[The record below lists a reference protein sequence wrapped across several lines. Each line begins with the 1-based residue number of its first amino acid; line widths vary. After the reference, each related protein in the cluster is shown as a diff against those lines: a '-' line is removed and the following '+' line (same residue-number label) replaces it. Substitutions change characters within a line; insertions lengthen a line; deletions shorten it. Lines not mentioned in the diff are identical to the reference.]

1 VISLAIV
8 VRDEA
13 ALLDELLTSVARAF
27 AEVIVVDHGST
38 DASAD
43 VAQAHGARVL
53 ASSAESHEL
62 ARNAYVEA
70 AKMPWV
76 LVVDADER
84 VASCDRVHEAVRSAP
99 ANVHGFALERFDYL
113 GRSRWASTRLVRLF
127 RRDPRI
133 RYFESR
139 AHASVTPSVAGAGG
153 SIALAD
159 APLHHLDALLPRDH
173 AEKRARMR
181 ERLEQEASLPNAP
194 AILRGFLALEHFV
207 AGDDDRASHELTRA
221 LDDDARLEPFV
232 TLTRAQ
238 FHRARGRFAEAADEA
253 ARVLALRS
261 DRFRGR
267 TSAHAVRVDSLDCQ
281 GRTLEALAAAEVA
294 VTEEPTVASH
304 HVNLAALIEPSDPPR
319 AALARATAARMNPW
333 LEDPR
338 ARARV
343 TAPGSRPSLFEVQD
357 ALIAR
362 ADPGSMLER

>member
-1 VISLAIV
+1 MITLAIV

-27 AEVIVVDHGST
+27 AGVIVVDHGST
-38 DASAD
+38 DGSAE
-43 VAQAHGARVL
+43 VALAHGARVL
-53 ASSAESHEL
+53 SSSAESHEL
-62 ARNAYVEA
+62 ARNTYLDA

-84 VASCDRVHEAVRSAP
+84 VASCDRVHEAVRGAS

-113 GRSRWASTRLVRLF
+113 GRGRWASTRLVRLV

-139 AHASVTPSVAGAGG
+139 AHASVSPSIAGAGG
-153 SIALAD
+153 EIALAD

-173 AEKRARMR
+173 AAKRARMR
-181 ERLEQEASLPNAP
+181 ARLEQEASMPNAP
-194 AILRGFLALEHFV
+194 AILRGFLALEHF
-207 AGDDDRASHELTRA
+207 ATGDADRASHELSHA
-221 LDDDARLEPFV
+221 LTDDARLEPFV
-232 TLTRAQ
+232 ALTRAQ
-238 FHRARGRFAEAADEA
+238 FHRAGGRFAEAADEA
-253 ARVLALRS
+253 ARALALRS

-294 VTEEPTVASH
+294 LTEEPAVASH
-304 HVNLAALIEPSDPPR
+304 HVNLAALVEASDPRR
-319 AALARATAARMNPW
+319 AASARATAARLNPW
-333 LEDPR
+333 LTDTR
-338 ARARV
+338 ARSRV
-343 TAPGSRPSLFEVQD
+343 SAPGRRPSLFDIQD

-362 ADPGSMLER
+362 ADPGSMSER